1 MDNILK
7 YLIQLKADG
16 GNMRTVARE
25 TLDDLDKID
34 KGARNV
40 GRSIRE
46 AFSFGSLKSSLMSV
60 PGMQFLMNPYT
71 IIGAGI
77 GAITTLG
84 AQAESTAVQ
93 FRQLVGDEQKAADTL
108 AQIKEY
114 ANTTPYE
121 AMDLVESTRMM
132 LSFGQSTEEAY
143 DNLRRLGD
151 IASGDKNKLNS
162 LSLAVSQAL
171 SKGKL
176 DGGDLNQMINAGFNP
191 LQILEEK
198 TGKTQAELRKMMGEG
213 KLTATELTFAIQ
225 QATEE
230 GGKFFGNAKAGAETT
245 EGKFSTLV
253 GKFKEA
259 AASAYNAI
267 KPLISGLI
275 DIGMWI
281 ADNMDLITAVG
292 TAIGAIAIGCNIATI
307 GLSAYKIATAAATV
321 AQTAFNAI
329 LSMNPIGI
337 TITAIGALTAGVIYC
352 WNKFAGFRAFMIT
365 MWDTLKQFASIINDY
380 VITRVND
387 LLSGIGELGKAIGL
401 LFSGDFEGAWD
412 SAKSAVTK
420 MSGANA
426 ASTAIQQARGVA
438 GGIGANYSKNLT
450 AEQAKDAQGMKNAI
464 SSPKLIGTSDLF
476 QSQGDKEKGKSKGAK
491 SKTADAIA
499 TGGTRNT
506 SITMNIGKFFDT
518 FNVTMM
524 DSTDTNEI
532 ETIVVQSLNRALAIA
547 TSTDR

>member
-1 MDNILK
+1 
-7 YLIQLKADG
+7 
-16 GNMRTVARE
+16 
-25 TLDDLDKID
+25 
-34 KGARNV
+34 
-40 GRSIRE
+40 
-46 AFSFGSLKSSLMSV
+46 
-60 PGMQFLMNPYT
+60 
-71 IIGAGI
+71 
-77 GAITTLG
+77 
-84 AQAESTAVQ
+84 
-93 FRQLVGDEQKAADTL
+93 
-108 AQIKEY
+108 
-114 ANTTPYE
+114 
-121 AMDLVESTRMM
+121 
-132 LSFGQSTEEAY
+132 
-143 DNLRRLGD
+143 
-151 IASGDKNKLNS
+151 
-162 LSLAVSQAL
+162 
-171 SKGKL
+171 
-176 DGGDLNQMINAGFNP
+176 
-191 LQILEEK
+191 
-198 TGKTQAELRKMMGEG
+198 
-213 KLTATELTFAIQ
+213 
-225 QATEE
+225 
-230 GGKFFGNAKAGAETT
+230 
-245 EGKFSTLV
+245 
-253 GKFKEA
+253 
-259 AASAYNAI
+259 
-267 KPLISGLI
+267 
-275 DIGMWI
+275 MWI

-337 TITAIGALTAGVIYC
+337 VITAIGALAAGVVYC

-365 MWDTLKQFASIINDY
+365 MWDTIKQFASIINDY

-450 AEQAKDAQGMKNAI
+450 AEQAKDAQGKKNAI

-476 QSQGDKEKGKSKGAK
+476 QSQGDKEKDKGKGAK